1 MTTADFEELLARQCA
16 PTLTGLKAASLVAFQ
31 KERFDDLD
39 ARLADYEPCFACH
52 GVTTFRL
59 LDEESRALVLF
70 YRADALD
77 KILQRR
83 AARALLR
90 RYGYLPSDS
99 LSAMLGRLRRRVQRS
114 ADAGVDFPHEIGLF
128 LGYPPHDVRGFIE
141 NKGRGFLCCGFWK
154 VYANADASRALFK
167 RYADCTARFCTRLA
181 KGVPMAEVLS
191 AV

>member
-16 PTLTGLKAASLVAFQ
+16 PTFTGLKAASLVAFR
-31 KERFDDLD
+31 KDRCGDLD

-52 GVTTFRL
+52 GVSLFRL

-70 YRADALD
+70 FRADAL
-77 KILQRR
+77 KPLLRRR

-90 RYGYLPSDS
+90 RYGYRPSDS
-99 LSAMLGRLRRRVQRS
+99 LSAMLGRLRRRVYAS
-114 ADAGVDFPHEIGLF
+114 ANENAGFPHEIGLF

-141 NKGRGFLCCGFWK
+141 NKGRGFLCCGLWK
-154 VYANADASRALFK
+154 VYADADASLAFFK
-167 RYADCTARFCTRLA
+167 RCADCTARFCTRLA
-181 KGVPMAEVLS
+181 SGVPMAEILQ

>member
-16 PTLTGLKAASLVAFQ
+16 PTFTGLKAASLVAFQ

-39 ARLADYEPCFACH
+39 AQLADYEPCFACH
-52 GVTTFRL
+52 GVSVFRL
-59 LDEESRALVLF
+59 LDGENRALVLF
-70 YRADALD
+70 YRADALE
-77 KILQRR
+77 KILRRR

-114 ADAGVDFPHEIGLF
+114 ADASVDFPHEIGLF